1 MLPLVVVFCILIST
15 GGHCSCSVVEKTFGL
30 GFGTSLGLSIDENLD
45 RRDLKKKILPKTKQI
60 KTIYPT
66 SNI

>member
-1 MLPLVVVFCILIST
+1 LYCVSLSPIEGQCR
-15 GGHCSCSVVEKTFGL
+15 CSVVEKYFGL
-30 GFGTSLGLSIDENLD
+30 GFGISLGLSIDENLD

-60 KTIYPT
+60 KTVYPI